1 MFREFFLAGPRTRL
15 ALAWGGLVVFFM
27 QALYRAWLKAQLN
40 EWYARFY
47 DLLGTA
53 AAVPAFEVASGE
65 WESGSGAELAPLE
78 AAAGRAAVW
87 AELRAFA
94 LLVAPML
101 LVHPLGRYAASRWGF
116 SWRVALMR
124 SYLAHYDP
132 SAPTVERAA
141 QRVHEDTGRF
151 EQGIYG
157 CCTAALDS
165 VLTLCVFAPLLLK
178 AGAES
183 RAPVLPELGDAW
195 LMLLAVQSAVWGL
208 LISVWVARR
217 LVNLEV
223 ANQRAEAQLR
233 TQLVLLEQSPEQLLQ
248 GSLGSLGS
256 LGTLGPLEPDPEPP
270 LPGLVPPAAARE
282 PLNALD
288 PVLRELRRNYAALFR
303 EFAIFNAWVAGY
315 EQFMVLLPMALV
327 GPLLFAD
334 RSSERL
340 SLGGLMR
347 VTNAFDK
354 VFGALAVVAQNWTA
368 VNDFRSTLRRLLEF
382 ERSLYG
388 RRPFCAQLLDAARL
402 RAGREHAPVREA
414 LSSTLVLE
422 SAIEA
427 MEDI

>member
-1 MFREFFLAGPRTRL
+1 MFREFFLAGSRTRL
-15 ALAWGGLVVFFM
+15 ALAWGGLVVFFVH
-27 QALYRAWLKAQLN
+27 ALYRAWLKAQLN

-53 AAVPAFEVASGE
+53 AAVPAFEGASGE
-65 WESGSGAELAPLE
+65 WEPGSGAELAPFE

-132 SAPTVERAA
+132 SAPTVEGAA

-165 VLTLCVFAPLLLK
+165 VLTLCVFVPLLLK

-195 LMLLAVQSAVWGL
+195 LVLLAVQSAAWGL

-217 LVNLEV
+217 LVDLEV

-233 TQLVLLEQSPEQLLQ
+233 TQLVLLEQSPGQLLR
-248 GSLGSLGS
+248 GS
-256 LGTLGPLEPDPEPP
+256 LEPDHEPP
-270 LPGLVPPAAARE
+270 LPGLVRPVAARE

-327 GPLLFAD
+327 APLLFAD
-334 RSSERL
+334 RSSDRL
-340 SLGGLMR
+340 SLGSLMR

-402 RAGREHAPVREA
+402 RAGREHAPAREA